1 MGHGPELFRVGQV
14 GADQLCQTVYGIRC
28 LCQLVPGVKLQIPPL
43 AAAHGIDEDHGKA
56 LGGGLRG
63 AETTGLGEHQ
73 VRCIHIGGDILGEAQ
88 DPEIGPVAQ
97 LQKALVKLFVV
108 AADDDEHAILR
119 QHFRQAAGQ
128 TLDGAAAH
136 ASAHEKGHPLVRRDA
151 EGGPAFRT
159 AAGCE
164 EDLTHGDA
172 GGDEPLFGNAAP
184 GEFVCQLFVRDKVA
198 VCLGLGHIGA
208 AGVVRGYQIVG
219 DGDGIILT
227 DPAHH
232 QTGKDMGADHG
243 VIASSLQGG
252 VQLLRPQR
260 QGFVHH
266 GGILR
271 RWIVIFGHAVAG
283 VEQQGGTLVD
293 SDVPVADEFGDLGR

>member
-1 MGHGPELFRVGQV
+1 MSAGMPRAARLFEQ
-14 GADQLCQTVYGIRC
+14 
-28 LCQLVPGVKLQIPPL
+28 
-43 AAAHGIDEDHGKA
+43 
-56 LGGGLRG
+56 
-63 AETTGLGEHQ
+63 
-73 VRCIHIGGDILGEAQ
+73 
-88 DPEIGPVAQ
+88 
-97 LQKALVKLFVV
+97 
-108 AADDDEHAILR
+108 
-119 QHFRQAAGQ
+119 
-128 TLDGAAAH
+128 
-136 ASAHEKGHPLVRRDA
+136 
-151 EGGPAFRT
+151 
-159 AAGCE
+159 
-164 EDLTHGDA
+164 DLTHGDA
-172 GGDEPLFGNAAP
+172 GGDELLFGNAAP
-184 GEFVCQLFVRDKVA
+184 GEFVYQLFVRDKVA

-208 AGVVRGYQIVG
+208 TGVVRGYQIVG

-232 QTGKDMGADHG
+232 QTGKDMSADHG